1 MLRVQ
6 SASLVLT
13 TTPPEELA
21 AGLTSLLGPLRLV
34 GVPAKEIGV
43 HTIAQRCNGQGSGSD
58 SGSRSGIYY
67 DCLRSRGLLRCRRVL
82 TEMRMRSELVAKP
95 SQRLT
100 MVPDPLVM
108 AAMLWAPGADLLH

>member
-1 MLRVQ
+1 MVKVQ
-6 SASLVLT
+6 GQIQGQGQGYT
-13 TTPPEELA
+13 
-21 AGLTSLLGPLRLV
+21 
-34 GVPAKEIGV
+34 
-43 HTIAQRCNGQGSGSD
+43 TIAYVPEDC
-58 SGSRSGIYY
+58 Y
-67 DCLRSRGLLRCRRVL
+67 DAVGFL